1 MRRLVAPGLA
11 ALQPGLMRD
20 LRPRLLAAL
29 AALLA
34 LASLSPGRAQT
45 TGLSS
50 TLTTLVGEA
59 GLGEQVSI
67 TVADAISGNRLFE
80 HHPDLQLNPA
90 SNQKLVT
97 AAAALS
103 ILGAETRF
111 RTGLY
116 GRVEGNAVTG
126 GLVLR
131 GMGDPSLHQS
141 DLAELARDLERRGVR
156 SVDEIVVDATYFDA
170 QMLPPAFDQ
179 QPNEVAPFRAA
190 TGAISVDVNAY
201 VLRVRPGDTVGAPAR
216 VDVDGDGYFRI
227 ESQITTSEGGAPN
240 VIADQRAEGAQLR
253 LTLRGSVPLGSAQ
266 LSYRRRV
273 ENPVAW
279 SGHLLH
285 DALLDT
291 GIRVTGGVRIA
302 STPSD
307 APLLAM
313 HQSRPLAELVTA
325 LGKQSDNFVAEMLFR
340 DLGAERHRPGR
351 VEDSI
356 AAVRAYL
363 ADAHVEGE
371 PAIVNGS
378 GLFQGNRISSAQLT
392 RVLVHAYNTPAISS
406 EYVSHL
412 AIGGVDGTLERRL
425 HDLPAPRVVRAK
437 TGTLDDAIAL
447 SGYVLGPTPARTYAF
462 SVLVNGAR
470 GRQGAA
476 RTLADAIARACAE
489 DLWNG
494 AAR

>member
-1 MRRLVAPGLA
+1 MRAH
-11 ALQPGLMRD
+11 
-20 LRPRLLAAL
+20 RPRLLAAL
-29 AALLA
+29 AALIA
-34 LASLSPGRAQT
+34 LLSLSPGSAQNA
-45 TGLSS
+45 GVSAR
-50 TLTTLVGEA
+50 LTALVTDA

-67 TVADAISGNRLFE
+67 TVADAVTGARVFE

-97 AAAALS
+97 AAAALAL
-103 ILGAETRF
+103 LGPETRF

-116 GRVEGNAVTG
+116 GRTEGTAVVG

-141 DLAELARDLERRGVR
+141 DLVELARDLDRRGIR
-156 SVDEIVVDATYFDA
+156 TVDEIIVDATYFDA

-190 TGAISVDVNAY
+190 TGAISVDANGY
-201 VLRVRPGDTVGAPAR
+201 VLRVRPGDAVGAPAR

-227 ESQITTSEGGAPN
+227 ESQLTTSEGGAPN
-240 VIADQRAEGAQLR
+240 VIADQRADGAQMR
-253 LTLRGSVPLGSAQ
+253 LTLRGTIPSSSGP
-266 LSYRRRV
+266 LSYRRRI

-279 SGHLLH
+279 AGHLLR
-285 DALLDT
+285 DALGDC
-291 GIRVTGGVRIA
+291 GIRVSGGVRIA
-302 STPSD
+302 TQASD

-313 HQSRPLAELVTA
+313 HQSRPLSELVSA
-325 LGKQSDNFVAEMLFR
+325 MGKQSDNFVAEMVFR

-351 VEDSI
+351 VEDSLG
-356 AAVRAYL
+356 AVRAFL

-378 GLFQGNRISSAQLT
+378 GLFEGNRISSAQLT
-392 RVLVHAYNTPAISS
+392 RILVYAYNSPGISS
-406 EYVSHL
+406 EYVAHL

-425 HDLPAPRVVRAK
+425 RDLPAPRIVRAK
-437 TGTLDDAIAL
+437 TGTLNDAIAL
-447 SGYVLGPTPARTYAF
+447 SGYVLGPSPARAYAF

-476 RTLADAIARACAE
+476 RQLADGVARELAVE
-489 DLWNG
+489 LWG
-494 AAR
+494 AGAPH

>member
-1 MRRLVAPGLA
+1 
-11 ALQPGLMRD
+11 MRD
-20 LRPRLLAAL
+20 VRPRLLAL
-29 AALLA
+29 SAALLA
-34 LASLSPGRAQT
+34 LLSLSPGEAQT
-45 TGLSS
+45 AGVSA
-50 TLTTLVGEA
+50 TLATLVSEA
-59 GLGEQVSI
+59 GLGDQVSI
-67 TVADAISGNRLFE
+67 TVADAVTGARVFA
-80 HHPDLQLNPA
+80 HQPDLQLNPA

-116 GRVEGNAVTG
+116 GRVESGAVTG

-141 DLAELARDLERRGVR
+141 DLVELARDLERRGVR
-156 SVDEIVVDATYFDA
+156 TVDEIIVDATYYDA
-170 QMLPPAFDQ
+170 QLLPPAFEQ
-179 QPNEVAPFRAA
+179 QPNEIAAFRAA
-190 TGAISVDVNAY
+190 TGAISVDANAY
-201 VLRVRPGDTVGAPAR
+201 VLRVRPGDAVGAPAR

-227 ESQITTSEGGAPN
+227 ENQITTSEGGAPN
-240 VIADQRAEGAQLR
+240 VIADQRVEGAQMR
-253 LTLRGSVPLGSAQ
+253 LGLRGSIPMGSAQ
-266 LSYRRRV
+266 LPYRRRV
-273 ENPVAW
+273 ENPITW
-279 SGHLLH
+279 SGHLLR
-285 DALLDT
+285 DALGDT
-291 GIRVTGGVRIA
+291 GIRVTGGVRVA
-302 STPSD
+302 TTRND

-313 HQSRPLAELVTA
+313 HQSRPLSELVSA

-356 AAVRAYL
+356 GAVRAFL
-363 ADAHVEGE
+363 STAGVEGQ

-378 GLFQGNRISSAQLT
+378 GLFNGNRISSGQLA
-392 RVLVHAYNTPAISS
+392 RVLVFAYGTPAISS
-406 EYVSHL
+406 EYVAHL

-425 HDLPAPRVVRAK
+425 RDLPAPRIVRAK

-476 RTLADAIARACAE
+476 RALADGVARALAE
-489 DLWNG
+489 DLWQS
-494 AAR
+494 R

>member
-1 MRRLVAPGLA
+1 MR
-11 ALQPGLMRD
+11 Q

-34 LASLSPGRAQT
+34 LASLSPGAAQE
-45 TGLSS
+45 TGLSAALS
-50 TLTTLVGEA
+50 ALLAEANVGDR
-59 GLGEQVSI
+59 VSI
-67 TVADAISGNRLFE
+67 TVADAITGARVYE
-80 HHPDLQLNPA
+80 HQPELALNPA

-103 ILGAETRF
+103 VLGAETRF

-116 GRVEGNAVTG
+116 GRVEGEAVTG

-131 GMGDPSLHQS
+131 GLGDPSLRQA
-141 DLAELARDLERRGVR
+141 DLVELARDLRRRGVR
-156 SVDEIVVDATYFDA
+156 RVDEVVVDATYFDA
-170 QMLPPAFDQ
+170 QILPPAFDQ

-190 TGAISVDVNAY
+190 TAAISVEGNAY
-201 VLRVRPGDTVGAPAR
+201 VLRVRPGEAVGAPA
-216 VDVDGDGYFRI
+216 VIELDGAGYFQLDNRI
-227 ESQITTSEGGAPN
+227 ATSDGGAPN
-240 VIADQRAEGAQLR
+240 VIADQRPDGDHMR
-253 LTLRGSVPLGSAQ
+253 LGLRGSIPLGSAQ

-273 ENPVAW
+273 EDPRPW
-279 SGHLLH
+279 SGYLLR
-285 DALLDT
+285 DALSDS
-291 GIRVTGGVRIA
+291 GIRVAGGVRVA
-302 STPSD
+302 TQTSD

-340 DLGAERHRPGR
+340 DLGAERRRPGR
-351 VEDSI
+351 VEDSV
-356 AAVRAYL
+356 AAVRGYL
-363 ADAHVEGE
+363 SEASVPGE

-378 GLFQGNRISSAQLT
+378 GLFNGNQISSGQLVA
-392 RVLVHAYNTPAISS
+392 VLVHAYRSPAMSS
-406 EYVSHL
+406 EFVSHL

-425 HDLPAPRVVRAK
+425 QDLPAPRIVRAK

-476 RTLADAIARACAE
+476 RGLADGVARALAAQ
-489 DLWNG
+489 LWSG
-494 AAR
+494 SSPAR

>member
-1 MRRLVAPGLA
+1 
-11 ALQPGLMRD
+11 MRD

-67 TVADAISGNRLFE
+67 TVADAISGSRLFE

-240 VIADQRAEGAQLR
+240 VIADQRADGAQLR

-285 DALLDT
+285 DALVDT
-291 GIRVTGGVRIA
+291 GIRVSGGVRIA

-363 ADAHVEGE
+363 ADARVEGE

-378 GLFQGNRISSAQLT
+378 GLFQGNRISSELT
-392 RVLVHAYNTPAISS
+392 RVLVHAYNTPSISS

-489 DLWNG
+489 DLWHG

>member
-1 MRRLVAPGLA
+1 
-11 ALQPGLMRD
+11 MRD
-20 LRPRLLAAL
+20 VRLTSRPRARLLAL
-29 AALLA
+29 FAALLA
-34 LASLSPGRAQT
+34 LVSLSPIEAQSTNLAT
-45 TGLSS
+45 TLS
-50 TLTTLVGEA
+50 TLVSEA
-59 GLGEQVSI
+59 GLGDQVSI
-67 TVADAISGNRLFE
+67 TVLDAVSGERVFA
-80 HHPDLQLNPA
+80 HQPDLQLNPA

-116 GRVEGNAVTG
+116 GRVEGGAVTG

-141 DLAELARDLERRGVR
+141 DLVELARDLDRRGVR
-156 SVDEIVVDATYFDA
+156 SVDEIIVDATYYDA
-170 QMLPPAFDQ
+170 QLLPPAFDQ

-190 TGAISVDVNAY
+190 TGAISVDANAY

-216 VDVDGDGYFRI
+216 IDVDGDGYFRL
-227 ESQITTSEGGAPN
+227 EGQITTSEGGAPN
-240 VIADQRAEGAQLR
+240 VIADQRVEGSQMR
-253 LTLRGSVPLGSAQ
+253 VGLRGSIPIGSAP

-273 ENPVAW
+273 ESPLAW
-279 SGHLLH
+279 SGHLLR
-285 DALLDT
+285 DALGDV
-291 GIRVTGGVRIA
+291 GIRVSGGVRIA
-302 STPSD
+302 SAPSD

-356 AAVRAYL
+356 AAVRAFL
-363 ADAHVEGE
+363 AEAHVEGQ

-378 GLFQGNRISSAQLT
+378 GLFDGNRISSGQLGQI
-392 RVLVHAYNTPAISS
+392 LVHAYNTPAISS
-406 EYVSHL
+406 EYVAHL

-425 HDLPAPRVVRAK
+425 RDLPAPRIVRAK

-447 SGYVLGPTPARTYAF
+447 SGYVLGPTPGRTYAF

-476 RTLADAIARACAE
+476 RQLADGVARALAE
-489 DLWNG
+489 DLWQG
-494 AAR
+494 R

>member
-1 MRRLVAPGLA
+1 MR
-11 ALQPGLMRD
+11 Q
-20 LRPRLLAAL
+20 LRPRALAAL
-29 AALLA
+29 AALVA
-34 LASLSPGRAQT
+34 LAALSPGRAQT
-45 TGLSS
+45 VGVSA
-50 TLTTLVGEA
+50 TLEALVRDA

-67 TVADAISGNRLFE
+67 TVLDATTGGRVFE

-97 AAAALS
+97 AAAALT

-116 GRVEGNAVTG
+116 GRVEGDAVVG

-141 DLAELARDLERRGVR
+141 DLVELARDLERRGVR
-156 SVDEIVVDATYFDA
+156 SVDEIVVDATYFDE

-201 VLRVRPGDTVGAPAR
+201 VLRVRPGDSVGAPAR

-240 VIADQRAEGAQLR
+240 VIADQRVDGAQMR
-253 LTLRGSVPLGSAQ
+253 LTLRGSIPIGSAQ
-266 LSYRRRV
+266 LSYRRRI
-273 ENPVAW
+273 ENPVVW

-285 DALLDT
+285 DALVDT
-291 GIRVTGGVRIA
+291 GIRVGGGVRVA
-302 STPSD
+302 RSGSD
-307 APLLAM
+307 APLLAL

-340 DLGAERHRPGR
+340 DLGAERHHPGR

-356 AAVRAYL
+356 AAERAFL
-363 ADAHVEGE
+363 ATAGVSGE

-378 GLFQGNRISSAQLT
+378 GLFEGNRISSGQLT
-392 RVLVHAYNTPAISS
+392 QILVRAYNDPAISS
-406 EYVSHL
+406 EYVAHL

-425 HDLPAPRVVRAK
+425 RDLPAPRVVRAK

-447 SGYVLGPTPARTYAF
+447 SGYVLGPTPARAYAF

-476 RTLADAIARACAE
+476 RTLADTVARTLAE
-489 DLWNG
+489 ELWRG
-494 AAR
+494 RTAPQ